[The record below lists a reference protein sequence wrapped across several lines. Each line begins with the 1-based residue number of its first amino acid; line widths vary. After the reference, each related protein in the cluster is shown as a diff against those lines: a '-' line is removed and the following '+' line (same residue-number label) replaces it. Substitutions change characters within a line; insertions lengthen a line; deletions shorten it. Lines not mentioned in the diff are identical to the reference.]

1 MLDSQK
7 IRYLLIGVLNT
18 LFGYFVTIYLY
29 YSLSGI
35 LHTLLLLIIAHILA
49 ISFSFATNKFLVF
62 KSKSKWL
69 LEYFRYY
76 TVYGTLA
83 IFSILLTWVLADYT
97 KVPFWLIQL
106 LVIALM
112 VCMTY
117 FAHKEYTFKDL

>member
-1 MLDSQK
+1 MLDNQK

-49 ISFSFATNKFLVF
+49 ISFSFVTNKFFVF
-62 KSKSKWL
+62 KSKNKWL

-76 TVYGTLA
+76 TVYGVLA
-83 IFSILLTWVLADYT
+83 IFSILLVWILADYT
-97 KVPFWLIQL
+97 KVPFWIIQL
-106 LVIALM
+106 LVLGLM
-112 VCMTY
+112 ICSTY
-117 FAHKEYTFKDL
+117 FAHKVYTFKDI